1 MAKITD
7 QLITEMSGDMTNMPA
22 TKVTPSLASKTIG
35 GILLEMNKIRPEDAD
50 RILQEQKESNLKF
63 GDAAVK
69 LGLVSDDELM
79 RALSQ
84 QFDYKTLPPDSDAI
98 SQEVFVA
105 FRLDGE
111 EVEQYRA
118 LRSQLA
124 LRWFIEHKSLLFT
137 STRSGHGASNVVA
150 NLAILF
156 SQLGHKTLL
165 IDADIRKPSQHNLFK
180 LSNGLGL
187 SDLLAN
193 RTQDN
198 VIQNIVGFE
207 NLNVLTSGTKIPNPL
222 ELLTKQNFWAE
233 IETQYEIVLIDTPPA
248 LEYTDAQLIASE
260 VGGGVIVA
268 RNDETKIADI
278 EKSKDL
284 FSIARAEVVGA
295 VLNDF

>member
-1 MAKITD
+1 MTD
-7 QLITEMSGDMTNMPA
+7 MQTTRTHVGSA
-22 TKVTPSLASKTIG
+22 KTIG
-35 GILLEMNKIRPEDAD
+35 GILLEMNKIQPEDAD
-50 RILQEQKESNLKF
+50 RILRVQKEFNLQF
-63 GDAAVK
+63 GDAAIK
-69 LGLVSDDELM
+69 LGLVTDEDLM
-79 RALSQ
+79 RAVSQ
-84 QFDYKTLPPDSDAI
+84 QFDYKTLPPDSDSIAP
-98 SQEVFVA
+98 EVFVA

-111 EVEQYRA
+111 EVEEYRA

-137 STRSGHGASNVVA
+137 STRVGHGASNVLA

-165 IDADIRKPSQHNLFK
+165 IDADIRKPSQHTLFR
-180 LSNGLGL
+180 LDNSEGL

-193 RTQDN
+193 RVKGN

-222 ELLTKQNFWAE
+222 DLLSRQSFWTE
-233 IETQYEIVLIDTPPA
+233 IEKQYDIVLIDTPPA
-248 LEYTDAQLIASE
+248 LDYTDAQLIASQ

-268 RNDETKIADI
+268 RNDKTKVADL
-278 EKSKDL
+278 KKAKDL
-284 FSIARAEVVGA
+284 FAIARSETVGV